1 MGFATVTRDGA
12 VLTVTIDREERRNAL
27 HSPAHFDSCTRR

>member
-27 HSPAHFDSCTRR
+27 HSPAHFEACTGR

>member
-27 HSPAHFDSCTRR
+27 HPPAHFEACTRR